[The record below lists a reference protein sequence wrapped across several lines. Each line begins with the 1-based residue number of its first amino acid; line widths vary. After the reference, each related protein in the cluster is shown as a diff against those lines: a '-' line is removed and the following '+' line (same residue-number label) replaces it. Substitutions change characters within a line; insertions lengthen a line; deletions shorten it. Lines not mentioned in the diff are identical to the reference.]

1 MASSILRIAARG
13 STSTFFRANTVA
25 RSQPLAARAGLLV
38 PSLLAANSFS
48 TTTRMRS
55 EHHEESFEEFTARY
69 EKEFEGVNDVFELQV
84 RSSLGC
90 I

>member
-13 STSTFFRANTVA
+13 STSTFFRANTVT

-55 EHHEESFEEFTARY
+55 EHHEETFEEFTAR
-69 EKEFEGVNDVFELQV
+69 
-84 RSSLGC
+84 
-90 I
+90 